1 MRHRTLS
8 ELESRLDDVRDSP
21 KERGTLELIVRRP
34 APAEREVLEEGVLD
48 AVEGLLGDRWLES
61 TRGASGKRADP
72 DRQLTVMNARAAALF
87 AGARERWAL
96 CGDQL
101 YVDLDVSYENLPPGT
116 RLSVGEAVI
125 EVTAPLHLGCG
136 KFVKRFGVDAQKLT
150 KSPLGRQLN
159 VRGINARVVIPGTIR
174 RGDTIS
180 KLG

>member
-72 DRQLTVMNARAAALF
+72 DRQLTVMNARSAALF
-87 AGARERWAL
+87 AGVRERWAL
-96 CGDQL
+96 AGDQL
-101 YVDLDVSYENLPPGT
+101 YVDLDVGQ
-116 RLSVGEAVI
+116 AVI
-125 EVTAPLHLGCG
+125 EVTPPPHTGCA
-136 KFVKRFGVDAQKLT
+136 KFVRRFSIDAQKLT
-150 KSPLGRQLN
+150 KAPIGRELKL
-159 VRGINARVVIPGTIR
+159 RGINARVITPGTIR
-174 RGDTIS
+174 WGDPVT
-180 KLG
+180 KLS

>member
-72 DRQLTVMNARAAALF
+72 DRQLTVMNARSAALF
-87 AGARERWAL
+87 AGVRERWAL
-96 CGDQL
+96 AGDQL
-101 YVDLDVSYENLPPGT
+101 YVDLDVGQANLPPGS

-125 EVTAPLHLGCG
+125 EVTPPPHTGCA
-136 KFVKRFGVDAQKLT
+136 KFVRRFGIDAQKLT
-150 KSPLGRQLN
+150 KAPIGRELKL
-159 VRGINARVVIPGTIR
+159 RGINARVITPGTIR
-174 RGDTIS
+174 WGDPVT
-180 KLG
+180 KLS